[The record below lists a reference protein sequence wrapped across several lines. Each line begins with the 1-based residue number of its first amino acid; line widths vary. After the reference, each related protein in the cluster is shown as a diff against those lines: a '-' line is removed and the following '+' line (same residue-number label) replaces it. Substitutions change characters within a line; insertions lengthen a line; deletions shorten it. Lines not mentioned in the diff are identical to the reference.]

1 MRVSKLIYVSVGSVC
16 VDIVATDIIINNNNT
31 NATNATNTTDTTN
44 TTNTHTNISNNN
56 IK

>member
-16 VDIVATDIIINNNNT
+16 VDIVATDIIIIINNNNNT
-31 NATNATNTTDTTN
+31 NATNTTN

>member
-16 VDIVATDIIINNNNT
+16 VDIVATDIIIIINNNNT
-31 NATNATNTTDTTN
+31 NATNATNTTN